1 MPMSLGDFVE
11 TVMTELGPFLEEG
24 TPVSF
29 HLKVGV
35 ECITEVGWVPVVC
48 SFLSTS
54 TIVSDKNDISF
65 TVLANNA
72 PSQGKSPEHQ
82 KEKKEI

>member
-48 SFLSTS
+48 SLN
-54 TIVSDKNDISF
+54 SDFDRNDISF
-65 TVLANNA
+65 VVKANTA
-72 PSQGKSPEHQ
+72 PSQDVDGGHYPETATG
-82 KEKKEI
+82 INLS

>member
-48 SFLSTS
+48 SF
-54 TIVSDKNDISF
+54 VSDKNDISF

-72 PSQGKSPEHQ
+72 LSQGKSPEHQ

>member
-29 HLKVGV
+29 HLKVGM
-35 ECITEVGWVPVVC
+35 EGITEIGWVPVVC
-48 SFLSTS
+48 SF
-54 TIVSDKNDISF
+54 VSNENDISF